1 MVVSVSETREDGQ
14 LLLAD
19 NQNWSAERI
28 DSAMNSGKEKYVR
41 VKDPV
46 PVLITY
52 YTAWVDEAGKLQFR
66 EDIYD
71 HDTYMAGKLLLTP
84 DNISS

>member
-1 MVVSVSETREDGQ
+1 
-14 LLLAD
+14 
-19 NQNWSAERI
+19 
-28 DSAMNSGKEKYVR
+28 MNSGKEKYVR

-52 YTAWVDEAGKLQFR
+52 YTIWVDENGKLQFR

-71 HDTYMAGKLLLTP
+71 HDAYTARKLFTDP
-84 DNISS
+84 R

>member
-1 MVVSVSETREDGQ
+1 MANY
-14 LLLAD
+14 LLAD
-19 NQNWSAERI
+19 NNTWNAERI

-41 VKDPV
+41 VKQPV

-52 YTAWVDEAGKLQFR
+52 YTAWVDENGKLQLR

-71 HDTYMAGKLLLTP
+71 HDSNMAGKLFT
-84 DNISS
+84 DAR